1 MHKLDLKE
9 SSKII
14 WNTYVIQILLTLT
27 QLYITRVG
35 GGTVFLYTGSKSQAL
50 YWILTDEQLLIQY
63 FSHT

>member
-1 MHKLDLKE
+1 MHKLNLKE

-35 GGTVFLYTGSKSQAL
+35 GGTVFLYQAV
-50 YWILTDEQLLIQY
+50 
-63 FSHT
+63 SHKPCTESWQMNNY